1 MDYQKIGLLTSK
13 IDKSESL
20 KFTNKIFKHKP
31 QNTPTKISDDDN
43 EEEKRVGLEDLD
55 SDSLERIACFLDS
68 R

>member
-13 IDKSESL
+13 TDKSESL

-68 R
+68 K